1 MSDISRR
8 ALLGMGALGAVGIA
22 GLAMEAKGAD
32 GPNQGEESVQACC
45 PIVELRQY
53 TLHPGTRDAFTSLF
67 EREFVD
73 SQEAL
78 GITVIGQF
86 HDLDDPDRFV
96 WLRGFADM
104 EMRRAGLTA
113 FYDGELWRAHREA
126 ANASILDSD
135 NVLLLRE
142 AAAGSGLATARL
154 RRPSSAA
161 NPPAGVVI
169 AAIHYID
176 ATLAD
181 AFADFF
187 DARMRPALARLGL
200 PPIARFRTEGA
211 ANNFPR
217 LPVRTF
223 DSVFVW
229 LAAATNAGDSDR
241 RLRAFRDG
249 QAAWR
254 EGAGDPILHQ
264 LARKPELLRLV
275 PTPRSALRG

>member
-8 ALLGMGALGAVGIA
+8 ALLGMGAFGAVGIA
-22 GLAMEAKGAD
+22 GLGVEANATGRD
-32 GPNQGEESVQACC
+32 RGGESVQTCC

-53 TLHPGTRDAFTSLF
+53 TLHPGTRDGFTSLF
-67 EREFVD
+67 EREFVE

-78 GITVIGQF
+78 GMTVIGQF

-96 WLRGFADM
+96 WMRGFADM
-104 EMRRAGLTA
+104 EARRAGLTA
-113 FYDGELWRAHREA
+113 FYGGEIWQAHRAA

-135 NVLLLRE
+135 NVLLLRQ
-142 AAAGSGLATARL
+142 AAPGTGLATARL
-154 RRPSSAA
+154 SRRTSAA
-161 NPPAGVVI
+161 TPPAGVVV
-169 AAIHYID
+169 AAIHYVD
-176 ATLAD
+176 AALAD

-187 DARMRPALARLGL
+187 DARMQPALARLGL

-217 LPVRTF
+217 LPVRTS
-223 DSVFVW
+223 DTVFVW
-229 LAAATNAGDSDR
+229 LAVAADAGDSDR

-254 EGAGDPILHQ
+254 EGAGDPFLHQ
-264 LARKPELLRLV
+264 LARKPEFLRLV